1 MSIIWRERHPVSF
14 ALCPNWFEIK
24 IHNSEI
30 NVWLKQPLNYWTKR
44 TWEGSSCLRSKIRH
58 GLFLETIKIS
68 VFKRSWVMK
77 SPIIV
82 SQVQLV
88 CAEHLRSSRCRG
100 RSYDTQLINSQLLI
114 QGRGRPMGGS
124 PRKVPWDHEATSC
137 SFLAHVLW
145 QLPHQQPHW
154 QMQTW
159 LLLLSFTSPHLKASI
174 SSEMTKERLPVKEKK
189 ELEN

>member
-88 CAEHLRSSRCRG
+88 CAEQKLCLGPGQHLILGFLRSEIQSFIWNQCIEVTCPTKKY
-100 RSYDTQLINSQLLI
+100 SFVDTTVMCK
-114 QGRGRPMGGS
+114 R
-124 PRKVPWDHEATSC
+124 HHF
-137 SFLAHVLW
+137 SFLSHLGICLEKPETGPSGIYVSAI
-145 QLPHQQPHW
+145 P
-154 QMQTW
+154 
-159 LLLLSFTSPHLKASI
+159 TSLK
-174 SSEMTKERLPVKEKK
+174 R
-189 ELEN
+189 